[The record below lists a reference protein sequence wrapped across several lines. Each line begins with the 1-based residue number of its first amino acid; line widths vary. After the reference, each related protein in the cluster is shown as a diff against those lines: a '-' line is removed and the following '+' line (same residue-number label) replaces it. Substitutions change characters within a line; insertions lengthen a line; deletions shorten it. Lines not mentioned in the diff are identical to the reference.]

1 MNKADIGEL
10 FETALKQKCNL
21 HIVMGGHDYTITHLQ
36 AVHAPAH
43 HSKLDD
49 HDPVY
54 DKYFTIAESA
64 PRGAVVLVGC
74 VCTAGEDPTKGTE
87 LIGTLVIDPEAV
99 QAVFLS

>member
-10 FETALKQKCNL
+10 FETAIKQKCNL
-21 HIVMGGHDYTITHLQ
+21 HIVIGGHDYTVSHLQ

-43 HSKLDD
+43 HSKVDD

-54 DKYFTIAESA
+54 DKYFKIAESA
-64 PRGAVVLVGC
+64 PKGSVILVGC
-74 VCTAGEDPTKGTE
+74 ISAGDKTE
-87 LIGTLVIDPEAV
+87 LIGTLVIDPESV